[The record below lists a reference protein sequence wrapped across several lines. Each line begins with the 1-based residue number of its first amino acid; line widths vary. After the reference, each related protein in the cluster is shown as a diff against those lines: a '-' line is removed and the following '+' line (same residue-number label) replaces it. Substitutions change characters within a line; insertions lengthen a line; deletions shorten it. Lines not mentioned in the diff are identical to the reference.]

1 MPQMIEIVLDSNIEE
16 IQGEQCFST
25 IKRRALTLP
34 CLVLLLEHLHNNNIS
49 IMFPTMTTMQSLNLS
64 PAPKTLK
71 RIPVYILSGFLGSGK
86 TTVLNRLLQSHPK
99 SAVII
104 NEFGATP
111 IDQQLLREH
120 QVPLSTLVGGCL
132 CCQVIDA
139 LTPLLKNLR
148 LAWEKDNNAF
158 ERIIIES
165 SGVASPEPVLDIIL
179 RERWLSKRYS
189 LQGVLV
195 TVSATLDAN
204 YLAQF
209 PEAQAQIAWADTLIM
224 TQSDLMAAEHNVT
237 LDRRLQALAPTA
249 RRLTAIK
256 GDIDPNELLKSL
268 PKYRLLREGERLE
281 LPDHGFSSISLQ
293 LEQPLPWARL
303 ETALLKLLA
312 DYQHS
317 LVRVKGMIYTPNEP
331 QPLLV
336 QGTGERLYPP
346 TRLTARPAD
355 DGIGRLV
362 FITHGDING
371 LAEALMTTLREHTT

>member
-1 MPQMIEIVLDSNIEE
+1 MQPRYLNDS
-16 IQGEQCFST
+16 
-25 IKRRALTLP
+25 
-34 CLVLLLEHLHNNNIS
+34 
-49 IMFPTMTTMQSLNLS
+49 
-64 PAPKTLK
+64 PKALK
-71 RIPVYILSGFLGSGK
+71 RIPVYIISGFLGSGK
-86 TTVLNRLLQSHPK
+86 TTLLNRLLKTHPK

-104 NEFGATP
+104 NEFGSTP

-132 CCQVIDA
+132 CCQVIGA

-158 ERIIIES
+158 ERIIIET

-209 PEAQAQIAWADTLIM
+209 PEAQAQIAWADSIIM
-224 TQSDLMAAEHNVT
+224 TQSDLIASENTAL
-237 LDRRLQALAPTA
+237 LDERLKTLAPTA
-249 RRLTAIK
+249 RRLTAINGEVDPSELFK
-256 GDIDPNELLKSL
+256 GLS
-268 PKYRLLREGERLE
+268 KYRPLREGDQPE
-281 LPDHGFSSISLQ
+281 LPEHSFSSISLQ
-293 LEQPLPWARL
+293 LEQPLPWERL
-303 ETALLKLLA
+303 ETALLKLIA
-312 DYQHS
+312 DYRQC

-346 TRLTARPAD
+346 TRLTERTSD

-362 FITHGDING
+362 FITHGEVND
-371 LAEALMTTLREHTT
+371 LAEALMAALRGDKK